1 MGAPLA
7 LLICAIVVAGL
18 FYLDRDKS
26 ARVSKGLWLPTIW
39 MWIVGSR
46 PISMWLGISGPSSG
60 AAALNATLEGSPLD
74 AAIFEALIAA
84 AVVVLVRRKKK
95 VNPLLKSTLPV
106 LLFFVYCLMSVAWSP
121 YPESAFKR
129 WIKCVGDL
137 VMVLVIVTD
146 PRPIAALR
154 RLFSRVGF
162 VLFPLSIV
170 LIKWTNLG
178 VMYDETGP
186 HFTGVTTNKNT
197 FGLMLYVVAI
207 GLAWNLFMVLSDK
220 KAPNRPQRLIAHCAV
235 LVLGILLLHGS
246 RSATSLFCF
255 ILGSFLIFATGMRMF
270 KNRPGRVHAL
280 CLGILLMGVAGVV
293 LGGGASATAM
303 GRTADF
309 SGRTEIWA
317 AAIASADSPLIGTG
331 FESFW
336 NANSHKVVQL
346 LVAQGYED
354 ISNLNSAH
362 DGYLQIYLDLGWV
375 GVFLL
380 STILIGGYLKA
391 VKAFQ
396 RNREMSCLGLAYIIT
411 CAFYNITE
419 AGFRILT
426 PSWFSLLLAVIS
438 SSAIT
443 IGLIPSEERKSRVS
457 RGSAASKTIESNDPV
472 RPARVAFATGSST
485 AFQGPRK

>member
-1 MGAPLA
+1 MGVPLA
-7 LLICAIVVAGL
+7 LLICGIVAAGL
-18 FYLDRDKS
+18 SYLDRDKS
-26 ARVSKGLWLPTIW
+26 VRISRGLWLPTIW
-39 MWIVGSR
+39 LWIVGSR
-46 PISMWLGISGPSSG
+46 PISMWLGVSGPSSG

-74 AAIFEALIAA
+74 AAIFEALIVAA
-84 AVVVLVRRKKK
+84 GVVLARRGKR
-95 VNPLLKSTLPV
+95 VSTLIKATVPV
-106 LLFFVYCLMSVAWSP
+106 LLYFVYCLLSVAWSP

-146 PRPIAALR
+146 PHPVAALR

-162 VLFPLSIV
+162 LLFPLSIV

-207 GLAWNLFMVLSDK
+207 GIAWNLFMVLSDK
-220 KAPNRPQRLIAHCAV
+220 KAPNRTQRLIAHCIV
-235 LVLGILLLHGS
+235 LLLGILLLHGS
-246 RSATSLFCF
+246 RSATSFFCF
-255 ILGSFLIFATGMRMF
+255 ILGSFLIFATGLRMF

-336 NANSHKVVQL
+336 NANSHKVVQIL
-346 LVAQGYED
+346 MSQGYED

-375 GVFLL
+375 GVILL
-380 STILIGGYLKA
+380 STILIGGYLKS

-396 RNREMSCLGLAYIIT
+396 RNRELSCLALAYIIT

-426 PSWFSLLLAVIS
+426 PSWFSLLLATITSTAV
-438 SSAIT
+438 T
-443 IGLIPSEERKSRVS
+443 IGLINSEERKPHAS
-457 RGSAASKTIESNDPV
+457 RGSAVNKTIGSKDPI
-472 RPARVAFATGSST
+472 RPARAAFASGPPPVFPGSS
-485 AFQGPRK
+485 